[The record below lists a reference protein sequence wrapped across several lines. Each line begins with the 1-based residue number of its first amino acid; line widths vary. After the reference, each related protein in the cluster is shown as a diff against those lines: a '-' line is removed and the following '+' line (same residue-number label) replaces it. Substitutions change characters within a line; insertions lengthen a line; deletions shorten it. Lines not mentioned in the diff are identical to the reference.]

1 MKFHPSAA
9 ISLLLLSSLC
19 SAQIIQSGGKT
30 SQASKVERETAWQ
43 ASTSPAPDLT
53 PDAHGLLSAAQMRN
67 ILRVSADH
75 DLENDKRQR
84 DYTYLEREEQHKLDG
99 KGRVKSTEVRTSE
112 VLMIYGEQVERLIA
126 KDDKP
131 LSAKDAGKEEGKIQK
146 IIDKRE
152 HESEKDRQKR
162 LAKEEKDREDGRKFV
177 MEVADAYNFRFLGI
191 EKIDGRDAYVIDAE
205 PRPGFEPKMKYA
217 NILPKFRF
225 RAWIDKQDLQWTKL
239 DAFCIDTVS
248 FGLFLARIH
257 KGTRIIVDQTRVNE
271 EVWLPKHLDIKLNAR
286 LALLKNFNLDY
297 DTTYSDYKKFR
308 AGAKIV
314 GVGEVQR
321 QPAESPKRSANP

>member
-1 MKFHPSAA
+1 
-9 ISLLLLSSLC
+9 
-19 SAQIIQSGGKT
+19 
-30 SQASKVERETAWQ
+30 
-43 ASTSPAPDLT
+43 
-53 PDAHGLLSAAQMRN
+53 MRN